1 MHRKA
6 NTSNKNEVFIKN
18 HFNRSD
24 FVNMSTKLDLDLE
37 YFDSVLI
44 NKSSGMVKESQ
55 AYLSERLNFGA
66 PIHTKRG
73 FDVTSMNITFSSKV
87 SLVETDS
94 LFFDYAAEAKTV
106 NLQVFVKLVLP
117 APNGNFTVKRKPQF
131 APSSYN
137 NSTRNS
143 SSRAVAK
150 PARRYRRSLLEDI
163 WNIVKREFKSAPI
176 VFEYDLFT
184 TTILGLPVK
193 GKSKLWLEKPHNQ
206 RLAVGVD
213 VSATFG
219 EPGFELELVNFKYQG
234 NQIEAGDTEPT
245 VKRWSTEFVSVI
257 YFCLVRG
264 IIVVIEV

>member
-1 MHRKA
+1 M
-6 NTSNKNEVFIKN
+6 
-18 HFNRSD
+18 
-24 FVNMSTKLDLDLE
+24 
-37 YFDSVLI
+37 
-44 NKSSGMVKESQ
+44 
-55 AYLSERLNFGA
+55 
-66 PIHTKRG
+66 
-73 FDVTSMNITFSSKV
+73 
-87 SLVETDS
+87 
-94 LFFDYAAEAKTV
+94 
-106 NLQVFVKLVLP
+106 
-117 APNGNFTVKRKPQF
+117 
-131 APSSYN
+131 
-137 NSTRNS
+137 
-143 SSRAVAK
+143 
-150 PARRYRRSLLEDI
+150 
-163 WNIVKREFKSAPI
+163 
-176 VFEYDLFT
+176 FEYDLFT